1 MEITWKEKQHEQ
13 TRQLTT
19 PKARHGHDYLPSTQA
34 CAESACMV
42 GKEKQKTR
50 RNIMTVIEEKLKSL
64 DSEKELSEEEV
75 EEKIKDLEADLY
87 ETIPFKRSQAHVH
100 GDDQAWIDKWEKE
113 VEAELGYRKGYLA
126 SIMST
131 KREIQTLTKTS
142 EGA

>member
-1 MEITWKEKQHEQ
+1 MSVT
-13 TRQLTT
+13 
-19 PKARHGHDYLPSTQA
+19 
-34 CAESACMV
+34 
-42 GKEKQKTR
+42 
-50 RNIMTVIEEKLKSL
+50 IEAKLKAL

-75 EEKIKDLEADLY
+75 EQRIESLEADLF
-87 ETIPFKRSQAHVH
+87 ENIPYKRSQAHVH

-131 KREIQTLTKTS
+131 KREIQSLAKTS

>member
-1 MEITWKEKQHEQ
+1 M
-13 TRQLTT
+13 
-19 PKARHGHDYLPSTQA
+19 
-34 CAESACMV
+34 
-42 GKEKQKTR
+42 
-50 RNIMTVIEEKLKSL
+50 
-64 DSEKELSEEEV
+64 SEELIEQR
-75 EEKIKDLEADLY
+75 IKELEADLY

-100 GDDQAWIDKWEKE
+100 GDDQAWIDKREKE

>member
-1 MEITWKEKQHEQ
+1 MSVT
-13 TRQLTT
+13 
-19 PKARHGHDYLPSTQA
+19 
-34 CAESACMV
+34 
-42 GKEKQKTR
+42 
-50 RNIMTVIEEKLKSL
+50 EEKLKAL
-64 DSEKELSEEEV
+64 ANEKELSEEEV

-131 KREIQTLTKTS
+131 KREIQTLEKTS

>member
-1 MEITWKEKQHEQ
+1 M
-13 TRQLTT
+13 
-19 PKARHGHDYLPSTQA
+19 
-34 CAESACMV
+34 SA
-42 GKEKQKTR
+42 
-50 RNIMTVIEEKLKSL
+50 IEEKLKAL
-64 DSEKELSEEEV
+64 ANEKELSEEEV

-131 KREIQTLTKTS
+131 KREIQTLTKAS

>member
-1 MEITWKEKQHEQ
+1 M
-13 TRQLTT
+13 
-19 PKARHGHDYLPSTQA
+19 
-34 CAESACMV
+34 SA
-42 GKEKQKTR
+42 
-50 RNIMTVIEEKLKSL
+50 IEEKLKAL
-64 DSEKELSEEEV
+64 ANEKELTEEEV

-87 ETIPFKRSQAHVH
+87 ETIPFTRSRAHVH

>member
-1 MEITWKEKQHEQ
+1 M
-13 TRQLTT
+13 
-19 PKARHGHDYLPSTQA
+19 
-34 CAESACMV
+34 SA
-42 GKEKQKTR
+42 
-50 RNIMTVIEEKLKSL
+50 IEEKLKAL
-64 DSEKELSEEEV
+64 ANEKELSEEEV

-87 ETIPFKRSQAHVH
+87 ETIPYKRNQAHVH

-131 KREIQTLTKTS
+131 KREIQTLAKTS

>member
-1 MEITWKEKQHEQ
+1 MSVT
-13 TRQLTT
+13 
-19 PKARHGHDYLPSTQA
+19 
-34 CAESACMV
+34 
-42 GKEKQKTR
+42 
-50 RNIMTVIEEKLKSL
+50 IEAKLKAL

-75 EEKIKDLEADLY
+75 EQRIESLEADLF
-87 ETIPFKRSQAHVH
+87 ETIPYKRSQAHAH

-131 KREIQTLTKTS
+131 KREIQSLAKTS

>member
-1 MEITWKEKQHEQ
+1 MSVT
-13 TRQLTT
+13 
-19 PKARHGHDYLPSTQA
+19 
-34 CAESACMV
+34 
-42 GKEKQKTR
+42 
-50 RNIMTVIEEKLKSL
+50 IEAKLKAL

-75 EEKIKDLEADLY
+75 EQRIESLEADLF
-87 ETIPFKRSQAHVH
+87 ETIPYKRSQAHVH

-131 KREIQTLTKTS
+131 KREIQSLAKTS

>member
-1 MEITWKEKQHEQ
+1 M
-13 TRQLTT
+13 
-19 PKARHGHDYLPSTQA
+19 
-34 CAESACMV
+34 SA
-42 GKEKQKTR
+42 
-50 RNIMTVIEEKLKSL
+50 IEEKLEAL
-64 DSEKELSEEEV
+64 DNEKELSEEEV

-100 GDDQAWIDKWEKE
+100 GDDQAWIDKWEEE

-131 KREIQTLTKTS
+131 KREIQTLKKTS